1 MNYPT
6 KIQSGLAGPASLL
19 TRLYSDFPM
28 VRSTHNFVS
37 AGSTNL
43 QPIYGC
49 PVKATTKVVAGK
61 WKVAIVWHL
70 SFGSRRFA
78 EIRDLLPGVSE
89 KVLTA
94 QLRQLQKDGVL
105 RRIVT
110 PTVPPRVDYE
120 LTEPGWELIPIM
132 QSMCDWGQKHLGI
145 LPTLPR
151 KVPLSA

>member
-1 MNYPT
+1 
-6 KIQSGLAGPASLL
+6 
-19 TRLYSDFPM
+19 
-28 VRSTHNFVS
+28 
-37 AGSTNL
+37 
-43 QPIYGC
+43 
-49 PVKATTKVVAGK
+49 VKATTKVVAGK

-70 SFGSRRFA
+70 SFGKRRFA

-110 PTVPPRVDYE
+110 PTVPARVDYE
-120 LTEPGWELIPIM
+120 LTEAGWELIPIM

-151 KVPLSA
+151 KVPRSA

>member
-1 MNYPT
+1 MLPN
-6 KIQSGLAGPASLL
+6 S
-19 TRLYSDFPM
+19 
-28 VRSTHNFVS
+28 
-37 AGSTNL
+37 
-43 QPIYGC
+43 GC

-70 SFGSRRFA
+70 SFGTRRFA

-110 PTVPPRVDYE
+110 PTVPARVDYE
-120 LTEPGWELIPIM
+120 LTEAGWELIPIM

-151 KVPLSA
+151 KVPPSA

>member
-1 MNYPT
+1 
-6 KIQSGLAGPASLL
+6 
-19 TRLYSDFPM
+19 
-28 VRSTHNFVS
+28 
-37 AGSTNL
+37 
-43 QPIYGC
+43 
-49 PVKATTKVVAGK
+49 VKATTKVVSGK

-120 LTEPGWELIPIM
+120 LTEAGWELIPIM
-132 QSMCDWGQKHLGI
+132 QSMCDWGAKHLGI
-145 LPTLPR
+145 LPTQPR

>member
-1 MNYPT
+1 MPN
-6 KIQSGLAGPASLL
+6 
-19 TRLYSDFPM
+19 
-28 VRSTHNFVS
+28 H
-37 AGSTNL
+37 
-43 QPIYGC
+43 GC

-70 SFGSRRFA
+70 SFGTRRFA
-78 EIRDLLPGVSE
+78 EIRYLLPGVSE

-120 LTEPGWELIPIM
+120 LTEAGWELIPIM

-145 LPTLPR
+145 RPTLPR

>member
-1 MNYPT
+1 
-6 KIQSGLAGPASLL
+6 
-19 TRLYSDFPM
+19 
-28 VRSTHNFVS
+28 
-37 AGSTNL
+37 
-43 QPIYGC
+43 
-49 PVKATTKVVAGK
+49 VKATTKVVAGK

-70 SFGSRRFA
+70 SFGTRRFA

-110 PTVPPRVDYE
+110 PTVPTRVDYE
-120 LTEPGWELIPIM
+120 LTEAGWELIPIM

>member
-1 MNYPT
+1 M
-6 KIQSGLAGPASLL
+6 
-19 TRLYSDFPM
+19 
-28 VRSTHNFVS
+28 
-37 AGSTNL
+37 

-70 SFGSRRFA
+70 SFGTRRFA

-105 RRIVT
+105 RRIVS

-120 LTEPGWELIPIM
+120 LTEAGWELIPIM

-145 LPTLPR
+145 MPTLPR
-151 KVPLSA
+151 KVPLTA

>member
-1 MNYPT
+1 M
-6 KIQSGLAGPASLL
+6 
-19 TRLYSDFPM
+19 
-28 VRSTHNFVS
+28 
-37 AGSTNL
+37 

-70 SFGSRRFA
+70 SFGTRRFA

-105 RRIVT
+105 RRIVS

-120 LTEPGWELIPIM
+120 LSEAGWELIPIM

-145 LPTLPR
+145 RPTLPR
-151 KVPLSA
+151 KVPLTA

>member
-1 MNYPT
+1 M
-6 KIQSGLAGPASLL
+6 
-19 TRLYSDFPM
+19 
-28 VRSTHNFVS
+28 
-37 AGSTNL
+37 

-61 WKVAIVWHL
+61 WKVTIVWHL
-70 SFGSRRFA
+70 SFGTRRFA

-105 RRIVT
+105 RRIVS

-120 LTEPGWELIPIM
+120 LTEAGWELIPIM

-145 LPTLPR
+145 MPTLPR
-151 KVPLSA
+151 KVPLTA

>member
-1 MNYPT
+1 MLPN
-6 KIQSGLAGPASLL
+6 
-19 TRLYSDFPM
+19 
-28 VRSTHNFVS
+28 
-37 AGSTNL
+37 
-43 QPIYGC
+43 YGC

-70 SFGSRRFA
+70 SFGTRRFA

-110 PTVPPRVDYE
+110 RTVPARVDYE
-120 LTEPGWELIPIM
+120 LTEAGWELIPIM

>member
-1 MNYPT
+1 
-6 KIQSGLAGPASLL
+6 
-19 TRLYSDFPM
+19 
-28 VRSTHNFVS
+28 
-37 AGSTNL
+37 L
-43 QPIYGC
+43 QPTHGC
-49 PVKATTKVVAGK
+49 PVKATTRVVAGK

-70 SFGSRRFA
+70 SFGTRRFA

-120 LTEPGWELIPIM
+120 LTEAGWELIPIM

-145 LPTLPR
+145 VPTLQR
-151 KVPLSA
+151 KVALSA